1 MRALRNLSG
10 FSASVLTLLL
20 VAAISVGWSVERG
33 FAHKKLQAQLRTKQR
48 EARNL
53 AQVQPAPTPENEA
66 LVAADLEQANAALAA
81 MRADLTGR
89 SLSVDRLKLQS
100 VPERR
105 PDAFFDIADFVERM
119 RFRAEQAGV
128 GLKSDERFGFA
139 EFAHVGPEQDEI
151 PAVFRQRLVMQYL
164 LEQLF
169 DARPERLLTVR
180 RERPTSATSRDTRAT
195 TTTAS
200 ADLFE
205 VDPRM
210 TARVPGFVDA
220 TAFRLEFT
228 GGTGTLRTF
237 LNRLSTFELPLVVR
251 SVEVERQNEPAG
263 LRTSEGEIAPL
274 VVPATSR
281 FTVTVEYIELTE
293 PAS

>member
-1 MRALRNLSG
+1 M
-10 FSASVLTLLL
+10 LTLLL

>member
-1 MRALRNLSG
+1 
-10 FSASVLTLLL
+10 VLTLLL

>member
-1 MRALRNLSG
+1 M
-10 FSASVLTLLL
+10 LLL

-33 FAHKKLQAQLRTKQR
+33 FALKKLQAQLRTKQR

-66 LVAADLEQANAALAA
+66 LVAAGLEQANAALAA

-251 SVEVERQNEPAG
+251 SVEVERQNEPPG
-263 LRTSEGEIAPL
+263 LRASEGEIAPL

>member
-1 MRALRNLSG
+1 M
-10 FSASVLTLLL
+10 LTLLL

-169 DARPERLLTVR
+169 DARPERLLAVR

-237 LNRLSTFELPLVVR
+237 LNRLSIFELPLVVR
-251 SVEVERQNEPAG
+251 SVEVERQSEPAG
-263 LRTSEGEIAPL
+263 LRASEGEIAPL